1 MELYS
6 ENAKAGVHFY
16 ETGDD
21 YIIVRFHNAS
31 YDYKFTYAS
40 AGKVAVEVM
49 KKMAE
54 QRSGLSTY
62 ISTQVKDKFASR
74 TPVKG
79 EDKTNF
85 MNIKFE

>member
-6 ENAKAGVHFY
+6 ESAKAGVHLY

-21 YIIVRFHNAS
+21 YITIRFHNAS

-40 AGKVAVEVM
+40 AGQVAVEVM
-49 KKMAE
+49 KKMA
-54 QRSGLSTY
+54 QQKSGLSTY
-62 ISTQVKDKFASR
+62 ISTQVKDKFESK

>member
-1 MELYS
+1 METYS
-6 ENAKAGVHFY
+6 ENAKSGVHLY

-21 YIIVRFHNAS
+21 YITIRFHNAS
-31 YDYKFTYAS
+31 YDYKFTYES
-40 AGKVAVEVM
+40 AGQVAVEVM
-49 KKMAE
+49 KKLAA

-62 ISTQVKDKFASR
+62 ISTQVKDRYASK

-79 EDKTNF
+79 DDKTQF

>member
-6 ENAKAGVHFY
+6 ENPRGGIHLY

-31 YDYKFTYAS
+31 YDYKFTYES
-40 AGKVAVEVM
+40 AGQVAVEVM
-49 KKMAE
+49 KKMAH
-54 QRSGLSTY
+54 QGKGLSTY
-62 ISTQVKDKFASR
+62 ISTQVKEKFESK

-85 MNIKFE
+85 MNMKFE